1 VLVSLEDVKVTIIGA
16 GSLTFTPFLV
26 KELMSSSLS
35 KDCSLTVALMDVNP
49 EILDLM
55 YKVSREIVG
64 ALKGEGKVKVERC
77 TDRRSALEGTNFVIV
92 TANVGGVKAAHV
104 DVEIPLGYGIRHAVG
119 DTVGPAGIMR
129 ALRHVPVFLDI
140 ARDVEDLAPEAYLF
154 NYSNPLTALTRVM
167 ARETKAKAY
176 GLCTGIFGFR
186 NGIADFL
193 GASRESVEL
202 YIGGINHLYWATKLN
217 IEGESLYPKIEEIIK
232 GGVQIEGEGVIMLN
246 FYKIYGLLPGPEDRH
261 IAEFFPN
268 LLLTEEAMEKYCIP
282 KFPEGCTADYK
293 TRKPFEE
300 LLSSVASG
308 GKNVAELL
316 GVKGMEEEGIGVVRL
331 MESLALDKPMLY
343 PGINVANK
351 SCVGNLP
358 SWSVVEVPA
367 HIDSTGIHPVQVGDL
382 PKAVAGFTTQRILQ
396 YEVTIDAAL
405 TGDRNLVLQALLLDG
420 YVDDVETAEKLLKD
434 MLQAERDLLPEYWFP
449 GNATKTS

>member
-1 VLVSLEDVKVTIIGA
+1 VLVSLGEVKVALIGA
-16 GSLTFTPFLV
+16 GSLTFTPSLV
-26 KELMSSSLS
+26 KGLMSSNLS

-55 YKVSREIVG
+55 YTVSRKIVG
-64 ALKGEGKVKVERC
+64 ALKGEDKVKVERY
-77 TDRRSALEGTNFVIV
+77 TDRKPALEGADFVIV
-92 TANVGGVKAAHV
+92 TVNVGGVRAAHV
-104 DVEIPLGYGIRHAVG
+104 DVEIPLRYGIRHTVG

-129 ALRHVPVFLDI
+129 ALRHVPVLLDI

-154 NYSNPLTALTRVM
+154 DYSNPLTPLSRVV
-167 ARETKAKAY
+167 ARETKAKGY

-202 YIGGINHLYWATKLN
+202 YVGGINHLYWATKLN
-217 IEGESLYPKIEEIIK
+217 IESEPLYPKIEEIIK
-232 GGVQIEGEGVIMLN
+232 GGVQIEGEGAIMLN

-268 LLLTEEAMEKYCIP
+268 LFLTEEAMEKYRIP

-300 LLSSVASG
+300 ILSSVASG
-308 GKNVAELL
+308 GKSVAELL
-316 GVKGMEEEGIGVVRL
+316 GFMGMEEEGIGVVRL
-331 MESLALDKPMLY
+331 MESLVLDKPILY
-343 PGINVANK
+343 PGINVVNK
-351 SCVGNLP
+351 GCVGNLP

-367 HIDSTGIHPVQVGDL
+367 YTDSTGIHPVRVGDL

-405 TGDRNLVLQALLLDG
+405 TGDRNLALQALLLDG
-420 YVDDVETAEKLLKD
+420 YVDGVETAEKLLKD
-434 MLQAERDLLPEYWFP
+434 MLQAEKDLLPEYWFP
-449 GNATKTS
+449 DNATKTS